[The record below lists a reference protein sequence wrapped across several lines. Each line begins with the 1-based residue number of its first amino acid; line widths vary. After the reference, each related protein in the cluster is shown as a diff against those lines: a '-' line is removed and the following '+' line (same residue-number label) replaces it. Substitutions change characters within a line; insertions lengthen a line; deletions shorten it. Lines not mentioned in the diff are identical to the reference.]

1 MKRATAIL
9 TLVVWAFTLWSAA
22 GALYPR
28 SAGAAPEPLTPDAE
42 RAWQA
47 AVAFWGVAPAGCATL
62 SKGMASTEEL
72 AGPDIPEG
80 STAIGRA
87 TIPPTGASV
96 PCTFRLSTAI
106 VDYPTL
112 CATAIHEYGHLLG
125 LQHVPNTI
133 MESTINLAYAPPTC
147 FPEIENA
154 APATR
159 RLYRRLVRRG
169 RIHAPHRH
177 KR

>member
-1 MKRATAIL
+1 MRAPRWTYAL
-9 TLVVWAFTLWSAA
+9 WAFVIA
-22 GALYPR
+22 GALYLPHT
-28 SAGAAPEPLTPDAE
+28 AGAAPEPLTPDAE

-80 STAIGRA
+80 ATALGRA
-87 TIPPTGASV
+87 TVPPTGGPSV
-96 PCTFRLSTAI
+96 PCTVRLSSAI

-112 CATAIHEYGHLLG
+112 CAVAIHEYGHLLG

-147 FPEIENA
+147 FPEIEDA
-154 APATR
+154 DPVTR